1 MAPPTKTE
9 DMSEIETRIGRPCLI
24 QQLVKSVNVSTRITE
39 TMREDLD
46 KVAKEYN
53 VTRAEM
59 LRTLIAEVVDDDS
72 CTRSYPRRK
81 DR

>member
-1 MAPPTKTE
+1 M
-9 DMSEIETRIGRPCLI
+9 ETI
-24 QQLVKSVNVSTRITE
+24 KSVNISTKITE
-39 TMREDLD
+39 TMREGLD

-81 DR
+81 DE